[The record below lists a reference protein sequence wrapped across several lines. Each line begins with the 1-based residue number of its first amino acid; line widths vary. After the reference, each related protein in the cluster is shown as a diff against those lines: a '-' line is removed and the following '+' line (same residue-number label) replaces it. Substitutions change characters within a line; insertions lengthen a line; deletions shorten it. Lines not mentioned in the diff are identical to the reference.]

1 MKISANSHSLQPL
14 AEAPSQRTLA
24 SRARMLTAGHSAPNM
39 TGGPPPAGKLL
50 GYAMT
55 QRQQVAAY
63 AVIDSMGRGLTQTV
77 GSTVSLFA

>member
-1 MKISANSHSLQPL
+1 MKISANSDSLQLL
-14 AEAPSQRTLA
+14 AESPSQRTLA
-24 SRARMLTAGHSAPNM
+24 SRDGMRAAGHSTDKTA
-39 TGGPPPAGKLL
+39 GPPPAGKLL

-63 AVIDSMGRGLTQTV
+63 AVIDSLGRGLTQTV